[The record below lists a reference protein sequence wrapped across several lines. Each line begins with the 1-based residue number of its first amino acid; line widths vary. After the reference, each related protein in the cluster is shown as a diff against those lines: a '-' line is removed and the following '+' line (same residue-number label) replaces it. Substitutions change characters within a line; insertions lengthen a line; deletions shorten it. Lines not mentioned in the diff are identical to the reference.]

1 MTDQQITLFFEV
13 LSECLG
19 NSPSSL
25 ESSEM
30 IVPAYQ
36 TPEIAFKPAPDRDMI
51 YYDLV
56 PESLQE
62 FSKQYFTYVTS
73 RNIVRTK
80 VMSFDPY
87 RLNVIC
93 YGEHADN
100 FGNIIRSFFMLDGND
115 LPRRRMRKKGIY
127 PIPDPLP
134 IIRGYEE
141 DGSVWRKRAD
151 LSFPLFIINEATYNS
166 PNDTLMYSPAVIM
179 HKQ

>member
-13 LSECLG
+13 LSDCMGLY
-19 NSPSSL
+19 PSSL
-25 ESSEM
+25 EASET

-36 TPEIAFKPAPDRDMI
+36 TPEIAFKPAPERNMI
-51 YYDLV
+51 YYNLV

-62 FSKQYFTYVTS
+62 FSTQYFTYITN

-93 YGEHADN
+93 YGVHADYW
-100 FGNIIRSFFMLDGND
+100 GNKIRSFFMLDGND
-115 LPRRRMRKKGIY
+115 MPRRRMRVKGIY
-127 PIPDPLP
+127 PIPNPSP
-134 IIRGYEE
+134 MIHGYEE
-141 DGSVWRKRAD
+141 DGSIWRERVD
-151 LSFPLFIINEATYNS
+151 LSFPLFIINEATYNR
-166 PNDTLMYSPAVIM
+166 PNDTLMYSPAVIL